1 MTLPRSKAMG
11 SQRKQ
16 SSQWALKLELRI
28 FENMIWPID
37 VAIYLLFS
45 VLVPVGMLNFDLFV
59 YMIYSSF
66 PLGFI
71 VLGESMVLLSGNFD
85 LSLGE
90 VAGFAGMAGAF
101 VATIGVLPT
110 ALLPFSIFVP
120 IIVGLACGL
129 LNALL
134 VTRAGLNPFLVTL
147 GTSFAFQGAKLL
159 TYPVSI
165 FAGFPSIYLALGGND
180 VYAFTIFLASLVI
193 LFLVLNKTRFGSALY
208 STGSDAVASEMVGVS
223 TKSVIFWAF
232 VIGGGLAGAAG
243 LFYTGFM
250 KSISPLTG
258 DTEIFPAFAG
268 AVLGGISLKGGR
280 GNLLNVLGGI
290 LCLSYIDFGLTMLA
304 ISPYIR
310 IVLYG
315 VLVVIAVFI
324 DNLRGK
330 IRERYMRTLRA

>member
-1 MTLPRSKAMG
+1 MTTG
-11 SQRKQ
+11 SQPKQ
-16 SSQWALKLELRI
+16 PSQMGLKLQLRI

-37 VAIYLLFS
+37 IIIYLMFS
-45 VLVPVGMLNFDLFV
+45 ALVPVGMLNRDLFV

-71 VLGESMVLLSGNFD
+71 VLGEAMVLLSGNFD

-90 VAGFAGMAGAF
+90 VCGLSGMAGAF

-110 ALLPFSIFVP
+110 SLAPLSIFVP
-120 IIVGLACGL
+120 IIIGLGCGL

-134 VTRAGLNPFLVTL
+134 VTRAGLNPFLATL

-159 TYPVSI
+159 VYPVSI
-165 FAGFPSIYLALGGND
+165 FAGFPSIYLAIGGNEFF
-180 VYAFTIFLASLVI
+180 AFPIFLASLII
-193 LFLVLNKTRFGSALY
+193 LFLVLNRTRFGSALY
-208 STGSDAVASEMVGVS
+208 STGSDAVASEMVGIP

-243 LFYTGFM
+243 LFFAGFM

-324 DNLRGK
+324 DNLRGR
-330 IRERYMRTLRA
+330 IRERYMRALRA